1 MSNCSICQKAVAVS
15 LYLRVKPMFDSG
27 NGKWRAGPKDVHK
40 FFGYWPKDSHL
51 AIYLKMEY
59 DREMRGAPDPI
70 LQRLWEGNCHGH
82 QFEEILAAIE
92 DYMPP
97 IPGVAIKVLWNPSP
111 RVTPMLL
118 AESPYDREQAQMK
131 VNNDL
136 RMVTIYRKE
145 DVKVSLQ
152 NLLNNSVERI
162 ISSVSYP
169 DAAIRSNGN
178 VPRIHTL

>member
-1 MSNCSICQKAVAVS
+1 MSNCNICFKPVAVS
-15 LYLRVKPMFDSG
+15 LYIRVKPIFRADG
-27 NGKWRAGPKDVHK
+27 GKWKAGSKDTHK
-40 FFGYWPKDSHL
+40 FFGYWPKNSHL

-59 DREMRGAPDPI
+59 EREMAGQPDPI

-82 QFEEILAAIE
+82 RLQDIVEAVEQS
-92 DYMPP
+92 MPP
-97 IPGVAIKVLWNPSP
+97 IPGVAIRALWNPSP

-118 AESPYDREQAQMK
+118 AESPYDRERASIE

-136 RMVTIYRKE
+136 RKVTIYRVE
-145 DVKVSLQ
+145 DVKVSLE
-152 NLLNNSVERI
+152 NLLNNSVEQI

-169 DAAIRSNGN
+169 DASIRSNGN

>member
-1 MSNCSICQKAVAVS
+1 MSNCNICQKPVAVS
-15 LYLRVKPMFDSG
+15 LYLRVKPIFQVD
-27 NGKWRAGPKDVHK
+27 NGKWKAGPKESHR
-40 FFGYWPKDSHL
+40 FFGYWPKNSHL

-59 DREMRGAPDPI
+59 EREMQGRPDPI
-70 LQRLWEGNCHGH
+70 LQRLWESNCHGH
-82 QFEEILAAIE
+82 KFEEILAAVE
-92 DYMPP
+92 DSMPP
-97 IPGVAIKVLWNPSP
+97 IPGVAIRVLWNPSP

-118 AESPYDREQAQMK
+118 AESPYDREKASIE

-136 RMVTIYRKE
+136 RKVTIYRKE
-145 DVKVSLQ
+145 DVKVSLE

-162 ISSVSYP
+162 IRSVSYP